1 MELPIDHFRLL
12 GVNPATDAQAVL
24 HTLQQRLDRLPEQG
38 FTTETIQAR
47 AELLRASADLL
58 SDPERR
64 GSYEASLTA
73 LAAREPTALAA
84 LDIPSNRDVGGLLL
98 LLEAGQSLDCFEL
111 AQRSLQPPQAP
122 ALGSGREA
130 DLALLAGLACLAAAA
145 DLHQQRRYE
154 SAAQTLQQG
163 QQLLQRIGQQPLLRQ
178 QLQEELDGLQPFR
191 VLDLLSRDLTATAER
206 REGLALLDA
215 LVQRRGGLEG
225 DADPRLP
232 RTEFQA
238 FFKQIRSFLTVQEQ
252 MDLFS
257 RWGDHSTAADFLAT
271 TALTASGFARRKPEQ
286 IASALERLQ
295 SSGHE
300 GTRTLQ
306 ACLQLLLGK
315 VDRGLALFAEGAPA
329 DLRAWA
335 EAQSD
340 DPLAQL
346 CAYTRDWLARD
357 VLPGYR
363 DLEADPDLEAY
374 FADRDVQTYVEQ
386 HDRPAPEP
394 SDRRGSSNPFASWV
408 GLDWGTSA
416 PAPLEPRSGEPPA
429 APSGTWDT
437 GAGADLPEP
446 ELDGPASLDLRLWL
460 DDWLA
465 ARRAQLEALQAQ
477 LPLLQLSQL
486 KRPSFQVPAFQRP
499 RLTDA
504 EEKPWRDR
512 RWLGLTA
519 VAAVVAAG
527 GGALLLRGRQAP
539 PTPIPVQR
547 AVVAPAPKS
556 PASATAKPT
565 PAPRPAAPAPL
576 TAAEP
581 TEAQLKGLLEAWLAG
596 KAAVLA
602 GGESRI
608 PLTAMGRSSQVSSV
622 LSERR
627 SDAALNQTQRISTSV
642 RSLEIEE
649 RNPRRIAVIASLDY
663 RDQRLDGDRQVVGEP
678 ANLQLRNRYVFAR
691 DGERWLLASFERA
704 D

>member
-1 MELPIDHFRLL
+1 LELPIDHFRLL

-38 FTTETIQAR
+38 FTAETIQAR

-64 GSYEASLTA
+64 GDYEASLTA
-73 LAAREPTALAA
+73 LAAREPAALAA
-84 LDIPSNRDVGGLLL
+84 LDIPSTKDVGGLLL
-98 LLEAGQSLDCFEL
+98 LLEAGQALDCFEL
-111 AQRSLQPPQAP
+111 AQRSLQPPRAP

-191 VLDLLSRDLTATAER
+191 VLDLLSRDLTATDER

-225 DADPRLP
+225 DGDPRLP
-232 RTEFQA
+232 RPEFQA

-257 RWGDHSTAADFLAT
+257 RWGDHSSAAHFLAT

-286 IASALERLQ
+286 IATALQRLQ
-295 SSGHE
+295 ASGQE
-300 GTRTLQ
+300 GTQPLQ

-315 VDRGLALFAEGAPA
+315 VDQGLALFAGGAPP

-386 HDRPAPEP
+386 HDRPAPAP
-394 SDRRGSSNPFASWV
+394 GDRRRISNPFAGWV
-408 GLDWGTSA
+408 GGLEWGGGA
-416 PAPLEPRSGEPPA
+416 PAPAEPGNGELPA
-429 APSGTWDT
+429 ATSGTWDPSE
-437 GAGADLPEP
+437 AGTVLGDTEPVEP
-446 ELDGPASLDLRLWL
+446 ELDELLSLDLRLWL

-465 ARRAQLEALQAQ
+465 DRRAQLEAVRDR
-477 LPLLQLSQL
+477 LPSL
-486 KRPSFQVPAFQRP
+486 RPPSFQLPQLQRLRWQARP
-499 RLTDA
+499 
-504 EEKPWRDR
+504 PWNNQ

-519 VAAVVAAG
+519 VAAVLAAA

-547 AVVAPAPKS
+547 AALAPATRPPTS
-556 PASATAKPT
+556 VAAKP
-565 PAPRPAAPAPL
+565 APAARPLAAAPL

-581 TEAQLKGLLEAWLAG
+581 TEAQLKGLLEAWLAA

-602 GGESRI
+602 GGDSSI
-608 PLTAMGRSSQVSSV
+608 PLGAMGRSSQVSRV
-622 LSERR
+622 LSERQ
-627 SDAALNQTQRISTSV
+627 SDAARNETQRISTSV
-642 RSLEIEE
+642 QSLDIEE
-649 RNPRRIAVIASLDY
+649 RGPRRIAVIANLSY
-663 RDQRLDGDRQVVGEP
+663 RDQRLDGASQAVGQP
-678 ANLQLRNRYVFAR
+678 TSLQLRNRYVFAR
-691 DGERWLLASFERA
+691 DGERWLLASFQRA

>member
-12 GVNPATDAQAVL
+12 GVNPATDAQALL

-38 FTTETIQAR
+38 FTTETLQAR

-64 GSYEASLTA
+64 GDYEASLTA
-73 LAAREPTALAA
+73 LAAREPSALAA
-84 LDIPSNRDVGGLLL
+84 LDIPSSRDVGGLLL
-98 LLEAGQSLDCFEL
+98 LLEAGQALDCFEL
-111 AQRSLQPPQAP
+111 AQRCLQPPRAP

-178 QLQEELDGLQPFR
+178 QLQDELDGLQPFR

-206 REGLALLDA
+206 GEGLALLDA

-232 RTEFQA
+232 RSEFQA

-257 RWGDHSTAADFLAT
+257 RWGDHSSAAHFLAT

-286 IASALERLQ
+286 IATALERLQ
-295 SSGHE
+295 FSGQD
-300 GTRTLQ
+300 GTQPLQ

-315 VDRGLALFAEGAPA
+315 VDQGLALFADGAPP
-329 DLRAWA
+329 DLRQWA
-335 EAQSD
+335 EAQSN

-386 HDRPAPEP
+386 HDRSAPEP
-394 SDRRGSSNPFASWV
+394 GDRRTSPNPFASWM
-408 GLDWGTSA
+408 GLDWGTGA
-416 PAPLEPRSGEPPA
+416 PAPADPRVGAPPVA
-429 APSGTWDT
+429 RTGTWDSE
-437 GAGADLPEP
+437 GGPDLPEP
-446 ELDGPASLDLRLWL
+446 EPEPDDLPPLDLRLWL

-465 ARRAQLEALQAQ
+465 ARRAQLEAFREQ
-477 LPLLQLSQL
+477 LPPLQL
-486 KRPSFQVPAFQRP
+486 PAFQLPTVQRP
-499 RLTDA
+499 A
-504 EEKPWRDR
+504 FNGGHPWKER

-519 VAAVVAAG
+519 LAAVLAAG
-527 GGALLLRGRQAP
+527 GGALLLRSRQTP

-547 AVVAPAPKS
+547 AVQAPAPK
-556 PASATAKPT
+556 PPATATPNPT
-565 PAPRPAAPAPL
+565 AAANPVAPAPL

-581 TEAQLKGLLEAWLAG
+581 TQEQLKRLLQAWLSG

-602 GGESRI
+602 GGESSI
-608 PLTAMGRSSQVSSV
+608 PLTEMGRDSQVSRV
-622 LSERR
+622 RSERA
-627 SDAALNQTQRISTSV
+627 SDAALNQTQRISTMV
-642 RSLEIEE
+642 QSLEIEE
-649 RNPRRIAVIASLDY
+649 RSPRRIAVIANLDY
-663 RDQRLDGDRQVVGEP
+663 KDQRLDGARQAVGQP
-678 ANLQLRNRYVFAR
+678 TILQLRNRYVFAR
-691 DGERWLLASFERA
+691 DGERWRLASFQKA
-704 D
+704 S